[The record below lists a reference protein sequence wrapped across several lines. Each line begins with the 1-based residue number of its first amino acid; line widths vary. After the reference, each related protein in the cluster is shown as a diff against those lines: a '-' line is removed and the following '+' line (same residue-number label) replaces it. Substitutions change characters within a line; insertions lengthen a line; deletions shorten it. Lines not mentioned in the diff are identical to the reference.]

1 MGTRQTFGA
10 ADKHPKHDARNMA
23 AVRSGARASH
33 HSFCLKMGSPS
44 GELTPPAAFF
54 MARSGYTWLL
64 KSNKWHR
71 YGEHISPDV
80 AYSMHHSGAKQKP
93 TRSRIRIMS
102 IQPLPSHLEQAQDA
116 PIACHV
122 AIPLPVPLCEAR
134 IAAWVFP
141 PHNVSELLPSMWL
154 VCFPGSTYTGLG
166 YFDRQVPGFAPFA
179 YSMARSLRGQGIGC
193 IVVDHLGT
201 GSSRLEVDGTTL
213 TRTVLVD
220 AYRHLIE
227 LLRHRLM
234 IGTLADGIAPIADER
249 LLLVGVGHSLGG
261 LLLTQ
266 LQGKYASLDALA
278 VLGYAHL
285 NETVAIAGVDL
296 QAGLALAEEVAKTYQ
311 GYLTP
316 LEARQSLQEFFYSPD
331 VPQALRVADAA
342 DGTIFPMGLVDTMQP
357 GIVAEQAARITC
369 PVFLSF
375 GEACDF
381 TMTPR
386 RECEAYPKASSI
398 TLLLVAGGAHCTNFA
413 AGRFAL
419 WQHLALWCR
428 AQAVQTRSVTTVSV

>member
-1 MGTRQTFGA
+1 MIA
-10 ADKHPKHDARNMA
+10 
-23 AVRSGARASH
+23 
-33 HSFCLKMGSPS
+33 
-44 GELTPPAAFF
+44 E
-54 MARSGYTWLL
+54 
-64 KSNKWHR
+64 
-71 YGEHISPDV
+71 
-80 AYSMHHSGAKQKP
+80 
-93 TRSRIRIMS
+93 
-102 IQPLPSHLEQAQDA
+102 PLPFTSEQEQTV

-122 AIPLPVPLCEAR
+122 AIPLPVSLCEAH

-141 PHNVSELLPSMWL
+141 PRNMSELLPSIWL
-154 VCFPGSTYTGLG
+154 VCLPGSTYTGLG
-166 YFDRQVPGFAPFA
+166 YFDRQVPGYAPYA
-179 YSMARSLRGQGIGC
+179 YSMARSLTGQGIGC

-201 GSSRLEVDGTTL
+201 GASRLEVDGTTL

-227 LLRHRLM
+227 LLRHRL
-234 IGTLADGIAPIADER
+234 ICGTLADGIASIAEER

-266 LQGKYASLDALA
+266 LQGEYAPLDALA
-278 VLGYAHL
+278 VLGYAHM
-285 NETVAIAGVDL
+285 NETVEIAGADL
-296 QAGLALAEEVAKTYQ
+296 QAGLALAEEVARTHQ

-342 DGTIFPMGLVDTMQP
+342 DGTIFPMGLVDTMLP
-357 GIVAEQAARITC
+357 GIVAAQVARITC
-369 PVFLSF
+369 PVLLSF

-381 TMTPR
+381 TMKPHS
-386 RECEAYPKASSI
+386 ECEAYPKASSI
-398 TLLLVAGGAHCTNFA
+398 TLLLVSGGAHCTNFA

-419 WQHLALWCR
+419 WQQLAMWCR

>member
-1 MGTRQTFGA
+1 M
-10 ADKHPKHDARNMA
+10 D
-23 AVRSGARASH
+23 
-33 HSFCLKMGSPS
+33 SPS
-44 GELTPPAAFF
+44 GELTPLAAFF
-54 MARSGYTWLL
+54 TARSGYTWLL

-80 AYSMHHSGAKQKP
+80 AYSMHLSGAKHKP
-93 TRSRIRIMS
+93 TRSRIMIA
-102 IQPLPSHLEQAQDA
+102 QPLPSHLQQAQEA

-122 AIPLPVPLCEAR
+122 AIPLPVPLCEAH
-134 IAAWVFP
+134 IAVWVFP

-179 YSMARSLRGQGIGC
+179 YSMARSLTWQGIGC

-201 GSSRLEVDGTTL
+201 GASRLEVDGEML
-213 TRTVLVD
+213 TRKLLVD

-227 LLRHRLM
+227 LLRHRL
-234 IGTLADGIAPIADER
+234 ICGTLVAGVAGITEER
-249 LLLVGVGHSLGG
+249 LWLCGVGHSLGG

-266 LQGKYASLDALA
+266 LQGEHASLDALA

-285 NETVAIAGVDL
+285 HETVELAGVDL
-296 QAGLALAEEVAKTYQ
+296 DAGLALSYEVAASHQ

-316 LEARQSLQEFFYSPD
+316 DAVRHSLEEFFYAPD
-331 VPQALRVADAA
+331 VPQALKEADAA
-342 DGTIFPMGLVDTMQP
+342 DATVFPMGLVDTMLP
-357 GIVAEQAARITC
+357 GIVAEQVSRITC
-369 PVFLSF
+369 PVFLSY

-398 TLLLVAGGAHCTNFA
+398 TLLLVSGGAHCTNFA
-413 AGRFAL
+413 AGRVTL
-419 WQHLALWCR
+419 WQHLAMWCR